1 MSKKKKNVKKAAPV
15 ATPKVSTSNFYFW
28 ANRKLQ
34 TIILFAVAFLFYANT
49 LNHGYTQD
57 DSIVITENMYT
68 TDGLSGIPGIL
79 SKDTFYGF
87 FKTEGKSKLVSGGR
101 YRPLTL
107 VMFATGYQFFGESPF
122 VGHLMN
128 VLWFCVTCLMLYWLL
143 LKLFRF
149 EKEPEYAGMIAF
161 CTTLLFAAHPIHTE
175 VVANIKGRDEI
186 ITLLGSLAALYFS
199 IRAYREKDT
208 KLNIIGAIIFFLALF
223 SKENAITFL
232 AIIPITFWVFTK
244 ADLGTIIKQTIPF
257 VIAAVGFLVVRGSIL
272 GWSLG
277 EPPLELMNNPFV
289 KIEGGR
295 YVPFSAGE
303 QFATI
308 FHTLGHYVKLLFVPH
323 PLTHDY
329 YPRHIEMKSFEDISV
344 IISLVGY
351 VAALAWSLLATFQRK
366 PVGYAVL
373 FYLITLSVVSNLA
386 FPVGTN
392 MAERLIFM
400 PSVGFCLLFVLGI
413 SELFGKLTESRVSK
427 NMLLTVIGLSLIYG
441 AGTFVRNQA
450 WKDNFTLFTTDI
462 KTSKNSAKLRNAVAG
477 ELLNKYGNAPAN
489 QRDEASLTVAAN
501 HLKEAIKIH
510 PNYKNA
516 YLLLGNAHN
525 YLKKYEESIQYY
537 NKALQFDGGYKE
549 AQNNLGLTYR
559 DAGKY
564 YGETAQDFKK
574 SIEYLNKALQMRPD
588 DPEVIRLLGI
598 ANGAAGNHPKAI
610 ELLTKFTQLKPEN
623 ALGFL
628 ALGTS
633 FLNAGRAA
641 EAVAVL
647 TKANQLKPNDPNVLR
662 MIEIAKNNKPNQ

>member
-1 MSKKKKNVKKAAPV
+1 MSKKKKKIKKAQPI
-15 ATPKVSTSNFYFW
+15 TKVRGEQGSTTFWSN
-28 ANRKLQ
+28 RMLHS
-34 TIILFAVAFLFYANT
+34 ILIFAAAFLFYANT
-49 LNHGYTQD
+49 LKHGYTQD

-68 TDGLSGIPGIL
+68 TKGFSGIPGIL

-107 VMFATGYQFFGESPF
+107 VMFATGYQFFGESPL

-128 VLWFCVTCLMLYWLL
+128 VLWFGFTCLMLYWLL
-143 LKLFRF
+143 LKLFKF

-161 CTTLLFAAHPIHTE
+161 CTALLFAAHPIHTE

-186 ITLLGSLAALYFS
+186 ITLLGSMAALYFS
-199 IRAYREKDT
+199 IRSYREKNAM
-208 KLNIIGAIIFFLALF
+208 LNWVGAYFFFMALF

-232 AIIPITFWVFTK
+232 AIIPITYWVFTK
-244 ADLGTIIKQTIPF
+244 AEISKIVSQTIPF
-257 VIAAVGFLVVRGSIL
+257 VVAAVGFLIVRGSIL

-277 EPPLELMNNPFV
+277 EPPIELMNNPFV

-308 FHTLGHYVKLLFVPH
+308 FHTLGQYVKLLFVPH

-329 YPRHIEMKSFEDISV
+329 YPRHIDMKSFGDISV
-344 IISLVGY
+344 ILSLVGY
-351 VAALAWSLLATFQRK
+351 VVALAWSLFATFQRK
-366 PVGYAVL
+366 PIGYAVL
-373 FYLITLSVVSNLA
+373 FYLITLSIVSNLA

-400 PSVGFCLLFVLGI
+400 PSVGFCLLFVLGL
-413 SELFGKLTESRVSK
+413 SKLFEMFTESRISK
-427 NMLLTVIGLSLIYG
+427 FMLYAILGVSLIYG
-441 AGTFVRNQA
+441 AGTFNRNWA

-477 ELLNKYGNAPAN
+477 ELLNRYGNAPVAQRN
-489 QRDEASLTVAAN
+489 QASLTESVT
-501 HLKEAIKIH
+501 HLKEAIRIH

-525 YLKKYEESIQYY
+525 YLQKYEESIQYY
-537 NKALQFDGGYKE
+537 NKALQFDGGYTE
-549 AQNNLGLTYR
+549 ANNNLGLTYR

-564 YGETAQDFKK
+564 YGEKMGDIKK
-574 SIEYLNKALQMRPD
+574 ALEYLNKSYRMRSND
-588 DPEVIRLLGI
+588 EEVIRLLGV
-598 ANGAAGNHPKAI
+598 ANGVSGNHSKAI
-610 ELLTKFTQLKPEN
+610 EFFTKFTQLKPDN
-623 ALGFL
+623 AKGFFN
-628 ALGTS
+628 LGTAYM
-633 FLNAGRAA
+633 NAGDANNAA
-641 EAVAVL
+641 
-647 TKANQLKPNDPNVLR
+647 TNHNKARSMNPNIDKEMRTSN
-662 MIEIAKNNKPNQ
+662 

>member
-1 MSKKKKNVKKAAPV
+1 MSKKKKKVKKVASSIAPKKS
-15 ATPKVSTSNFYFW
+15 ASNFSFW
-28 ANRKLQ
+28 ANQKLQ
-34 TIILFAVAFLFYANT
+34 TIILFAAAFLFYANT

-57 DSIVITENMYT
+57 DSIVITDNMFT
-68 TDGLSGIPGIL
+68 TDGFKGIPGII
-79 SKDTFYGF
+79 SKDTFFGF
-87 FKTEGKSKLVSGGR
+87 FKTEGKAKLVSGGR

-107 VMFATGYQFFGESPF
+107 VMFATGYELFGESPF

-128 VLWFCVTCLMLYWLL
+128 VLWFGLTCLMLYWLL

-186 ITLLGSLAALYFS
+186 IALLGSLAALYFS
-199 IRAYREKDT
+199 IRAYREKNQS
-208 KLNIIGAIIFFLALF
+208 LNFIGAAIFFTALF
-223 SKENAITFL
+223 SKENVITFL

-244 ADLGTIIKQTIPF
+244 ADIGKIIRQTIPF
-257 VIAAVGFLVVRGSIL
+257 VVAAVGFLIVRGSIL

-289 KIEGGR
+289 KIEGAR
-295 YVPFSAGE
+295 YVPFTAGE

-308 FHTLGHYVKLLFVPH
+308 FHTLGHYVKLLVVPH

-329 YPRHIEMKSFEDISV
+329 YPRHIDMMSFGNLSV
-344 IISLVGY
+344 IISLAGY
-351 VAALAWSLLATFQRK
+351 LLALAWSLFATFHRK
-366 PVGYAVL
+366 PIGYAVL
-373 FYLITLSVVSNLA
+373 FYLITLSIVSNLA

-400 PSVGFCLLFVLGI
+400 PSVGFCLLVVLGL
-413 SELFGKLTESRVSK
+413 SGLFEKLSESRLSK
-427 NMLLTVIGLSLIYG
+427 NILFTVVGLSLIYG
-441 AGTFVRNQA
+441 AGTVIRNQA

-477 ELLNKYGNAPAN
+477 ELLNRYGSTPAG
-489 QRDEASLTVAAN
+489 QRDEASLPVAVA
-501 HLKEAIKIH
+501 HLNEAIKIH

-525 YLKKYEESIQYY
+525 YLKQYEASIQYY
-537 NKALQFDGGYKE
+537 NKALEFDGGYVD
-549 AQNNLGLTYR
+549 AQNNLGITYR

-564 YGETAQDFKK
+564 YGETVQDFKK
-574 SIEYLNKALQMRPD
+574 SIEYLNKAFSMRPD
-588 DPEVIRLLGI
+588 DPDVVRLLGI
-598 ANGAAGNHPKAI
+598 ANGASGNHTKAI
-610 ELLTKFTQLKPEN
+610 ELLTKFTQLKPDN
-623 ALGFL
+623 GQGFL

-633 FLNAGRAA
+633 FLNAGRRG
-641 EAVAVL
+641 EALTAL
-647 TKANQLKPNDPNVLR
+647 TKANQLEPNNSNILR
-662 MIEIAKNNKPNQ
+662 MMEIAKNNNSNQ